1 MCEGRIDGST
11 LQLVTVCLCDDG
23 VGELSNELGESIPP
37 QPPVV
42 SYLRPSDARARAR
55 VVGARGVGRPPD
67 GGVGMS
73 ERSKLTSSHLRRQA
87 LVYLR
92 QSSQAQLE
100 RNVESTQRQYAL
112 VERAIEFG
120 FAREQVVV
128 IDEDLGISGSGIAE
142 RTGFARLAA
151 EVALGHAGLVLG
163 LEVSRLARNNVD
175 WYRLLDLCGVT
186 DTVIGDAD
194 GLYHPGSFNDRL
206 LLGLKGTMSEA
217 ELHVLRARLE
227 GGIRNKAARGELRKA
242 LPVGLVWG
250 EAEGEILLDPDEAVR
265 GAIQTI
271 FDRFAELGSVR
282 QVWLWMRREGVQ
294 FPMRRFAHGEI
305 QWAVPSYHQIHS
317 VLESPV
323 YAGAYAFGKTR
334 RERYVDE
341 HGNTRQRMRRLPQA
355 EWGVLIWEHHP
366 GFIDKATYERNRERI
381 ASNTR
386 PRVHEA
392 GGAVREGQAL
402 LQGIAVCKRC
412 GRKLNVAYDGRRGKG
427 RPTYYCPGR
436 ILVENRGSWCL
447 RVGGGQIDHAVAGAL
462 LAALTPAGV
471 KAALHAA
478 EALEQDHDAALK
490 QWRLQVERARYAAER
505 AERRYRQVEPEHR
518 LVARGL
524 ERDWET
530 ALQELAKAEAEL
542 TLREQQRPRT
552 LTDDERERLLA
563 LGGDLGRVW
572 SAPTTTDRD
581 RKQLLRCL
589 IEEVIIDVV
598 REERRATLTLR
609 WQGGAITE
617 LGVPLPR
624 HQPPIRTDDD
634 TVALM
639 RRLAVHYDD
648 ATIAGILNRQGRR
661 SATGQRF
668 TAQIV
673 SSLRGSWKIP
683 RHQPAN
689 DAPDGKLLP
698 IARVAEIL
706 QVAPST
712 IHRWL
717 ADGFI
722 AGEQDTPGAPW
733 RIRVTD
739 DLRSRFVEQ
748 APQGW
753 LPMLE
758 ATLALGVSRQTVLQR
773 VKRGELQAVHVRN
786 GRRKGLRILVP
797 HAETSLFDTTAI
809 SAAAV

>member
-1 MCEGRIDGST
+1 
-11 LQLVTVCLCDDG
+11 
-23 VGELSNELGESIPP
+23 
-37 QPPVV
+37 
-42 SYLRPSDARARAR
+42 
-55 VVGARGVGRPPD
+55 
-67 GGVGMS
+67 MS
-73 ERSKLTSSHLRRQA
+73 ERSRLTASHLRRQA
-87 LVYLR
+87 FVYLR

-100 RNVESTQRQYAL
+100 RNVESTARQYAL
-112 VERAIEFG
+112 VERAIELG

-128 IDEDLGISGSGIAE
+128 IDEDLGISGSGISE
-142 RTGFARLAA
+142 RSGFARLAA

-194 GLYHPGSFNDRL
+194 GIYHPGSFNDRL

-217 ELHVLRARLE
+217 ELHVLRARLQ
-227 GGIRNKAARGELRKA
+227 GGIRNKAERGELRKA

-250 EAEGEILLDPDEAVR
+250 EAEGEVLLDPDEAIR

-282 QVWLWMRREGVQ
+282 QVWLWLRREGVQ

-305 QWAVPSYHQIHS
+305 QWTVPSYHQIHS
-317 VLESPV
+317 VLDSPV

-334 RERYVDE
+334 RERYLDE
-341 HGNTRQRMRRLPQA
+341 HGNTRQRMRRLPRA
-355 EWGVLIWEHHP
+355 EWGVLIWDHHP
-366 GFIDKATYERNRERI
+366 GYIDQATYERNRERI
-381 ASNTR
+381 AANTR
-386 PRVHEA
+386 PRAHEA
-392 GGAVREGQAL
+392 GGAVREGSAL
-402 LQGIAVCKRC
+402 LQGIAVCARC
-412 GRKLNVAYDGRRGKG
+412 ARKLNVAYDGRRGNG
-427 RPTYYCPGR
+427 RPAYYCPGR
-436 ILVENRGSWCL
+436 ILVENRGRWCM
-447 RVGGGQIDHAVAGAL
+447 RVGGVQIDQAVARAL

-478 EALEQDHDAALK
+478 EALEHDHDAALK
-490 QWRLQVERARYAAER
+490 QWRLQVEQARYAAER

-524 ERDWET
+524 ERDWES
-530 ALQELAKAEAEL
+530 ALQELANAESEL
-542 TLREQQRPRT
+542 VLREQQRPRA
-552 LTDDERERLLA
+552 LTEPERERLLA
-563 LGGDLGRVW
+563 LGTDLGRVW
-572 SAPTTTDRD
+572 AAPTTSDRD
-581 RKQLLRCL
+581 RKQLIRCL

-617 LGVPLPR
+617 LAVPLPR

-634 TVALM
+634 TVALL
-639 RRLAVHYDD
+639 RRLAAHYDD

-661 SATGQRF
+661 SATGQRS

-673 SSLRGSWKIP
+673 SSLRGHWKIP
-683 RHQPAN
+683 RHQPS
-689 DAPDGKLLP
+689 DPPDGELLP
-698 IARVAEIL
+698 IARAAEIL

-733 RIRVTD
+733 RIRVNDQLRALFVD
-739 DLRSRFVEQ
+739 DSPPGYVPIVDAMR
-748 APQGW
+748 
-753 LPMLE
+753 
-758 ATLALGVSRQTVLQR
+758 ALGVSRQTVLQR
-773 VKRGELQAVHVRN
+773 VKRGELDALHVRN
-786 GRRKGLRILVP
+786 GRRKGLRIRVP
-797 HAETSLFDTTAI
+797 EPETALFDPTPITAK
-809 SAAAV
+809 AV

>member
-1 MCEGRIDGST
+1 
-11 LQLVTVCLCDDG
+11 
-23 VGELSNELGESIPP
+23 
-37 QPPVV
+37 
-42 SYLRPSDARARAR
+42 
-55 VVGARGVGRPPD
+55 
-67 GGVGMS
+67 MS
-73 ERSKLTSSHLRRQA
+73 ERGKLTSSHLRRQA
-87 LVYLR
+87 FVYLR
-92 QSSQAQLE
+92 QSSQAQVE
-100 RNVESTQRQYAL
+100 RNVESTDRQYGL
-112 VERAIEFG
+112 VARAVELG

-128 IDEDLGISGSGIAE
+128 IDEDLGISGSGLSD
-142 RTGFARLAA
+142 RSGFARLTA

-194 GLYHPGSFNDRL
+194 GIYHPGSFNDRL

-250 EAEGEILLDPDEAVR
+250 EDEGEILLDPDEAVR
-265 GAIQTI
+265 GAIGTI
-271 FDRFAELGSVR
+271 FERFAELGSVR
-282 QVWLWMRREGVQ
+282 QVWLWMRRERVR

-305 QWAVPSYHQIHS
+305 EWTVPTYHQIHS

-341 HGNTRQRMRRLPQA
+341 HGQTRQRMRRLPQA
-355 EWGVLIWEHHP
+355 EWQVLIWEHHP
-366 GFIDKATYERNRERI
+366 GYIDKATFEANRERI
-381 ASNTR
+381 ARNTR
-386 PRVHEA
+386 PRAHEA
-392 GGAVREGQAL
+392 GGAVREGAAL
-402 LQGIAVCKRC
+402 LQGIAVCARC
-412 GRKLNVAYDGRRGKG
+412 GRKLNVHYDGRRAQA
-427 RPTYYCPGR
+427 RPSYYCPGS
-436 ILVENRGSWCL
+436 ILVENRGSWCM
-447 RVGGGQIDHAVAGAL
+447 RVGGMQIDQAVAAAL

-471 KAALHAA
+471 KAALQAA
-478 EALEQDHDAALK
+478 EALEQDHDAALG
-490 QWRLQVERARYAAER
+490 QWRLQVERATYQADR

-524 ERDWET
+524 ERDWEK
-530 ALQELAKAEAEL
+530 ALAALAEAEAEL
-542 TLREQQRPRT
+542 ALREQQRPRT
-552 LTDDERERLLA
+552 LTTVEREQLLA
-563 LGGDLGRVW
+563 LGADLGRVW
-572 SAPTTTDRD
+572 SAATTTDRD
-581 RKQLLRCL
+581 RKQLLRTL
-589 IEEVIIDVV
+589 IEEVIVDVV
-598 REERRATLTLR
+598 REERRARLTIR
-609 WQGGAITE
+609 WHGGAITE
-617 LGVPLPR
+617 LVVPLPR
-624 HQPPIRTDDD
+624 YQPPIRTDDD

-683 RHQPAN
+683 RHQPSN
-689 DAPDGKLLP
+689 GDAPDGELLP

-706 QVAPST
+706 EVAPST

-717 ADGFI
+717 GDGFI
-722 AGEQDTPGAPW
+722 VGEQDTPGAPW

-739 DLRSRFVEQ
+739 DLRSRFVED
-748 APQGW
+748 APEGW

-758 ATLALGVSRQTVLQR
+758 ATIALGVSRQTVLQR

-797 HAETSLFDTTAI
+797 ATETALFDTTPM
-809 SAAAV
+809 STAAV

>member
-1 MCEGRIDGST
+1 
-11 LQLVTVCLCDDG
+11 
-23 VGELSNELGESIPP
+23 
-37 QPPVV
+37 
-42 SYLRPSDARARAR
+42 
-55 VVGARGVGRPPD
+55 
-67 GGVGMS
+67 MS
-73 ERSKLTSSHLRRQA
+73 ERSRLTASHLRRTA
-87 LVYLR
+87 FVYVR

-100 RNVESTQRQYAL
+100 RNVESTARQYAL
-112 VERAIEFG
+112 VERAVELG
-120 FAREQVVV
+120 FARAQVVV
-128 IDEDLGISGSGIAE
+128 IDEDLGISGSGLSD
-142 RTGFARLAA
+142 RSGFARLTA

-186 DTVIGDAD
+186 DTVIGDGD

-227 GGIRNKAARGELRKA
+227 GGIRNKAARGELRRG

-250 EAEGEILLDPDEAVR
+250 EQDGEVLLDPDEAVR
-265 GAIQTI
+265 GAIAVI
-271 FDRFAELGSVR
+271 FERFAELGSVR

-294 FPMRRFAHGEI
+294 FPMRRFHRGEI
-305 QWAVPSYHQIHS
+305 QWVTPTYHQIHS
-317 VLESPV
+317 VLENPV

-341 HGNTRQRMRRLPQA
+341 HGQPRTRVRRLAQA
-355 EWGVLIWEHHP
+355 DWEVLIWEHHP
-366 GFIDKATYERNRERI
+366 GFIDKATFEANRERI
-381 ASNTR
+381 ARNTR
-386 PRVHEA
+386 PRAHEP
-392 GGAVREGQAL
+392 GGAVREGAAL
-402 LQGIAVCKRC
+402 LQGIAVCARC
-412 GRKLNVAYDGRRGKG
+412 GRKLNVHYDGRRAQA
-427 RPTYYCPGR
+427 RPSYYCPGS

-447 RVGGGQIDHAVAGAL
+447 RVGGVQIDQAVAGAL

-471 KAALHAA
+471 KAALLAA
-478 EALEQDHDAALK
+478 EALEADHDAALN
-490 QWRLQVERARYAAER
+490 QWRLQVERAQYQAER

-524 ERDWET
+524 ERDWEQALT
-530 ALQELAKAEAEL
+530 ALTEAKAELA
-542 TLREQQRPRT
+542 LREQQRPRT
-552 LTDDERERLLA
+552 LTPTERERLLA
-563 LGGDLGRVW
+563 LGADLGRVW

-581 RKQLLRCL
+581 RKQLLRTL
-589 IEEVIIDVV
+589 IEEVIVDVV
-598 REERRATLTLR
+598 REQRRATLTLR
-609 WQGGAITE
+609 WRAGAITE
-617 LGVPLPR
+617 LIVALPR
-624 HQPPIRTDDD
+624 HQPTIRTDED

-639 RRLAVHYDD
+639 RRLALHYDD

-673 SSLRGSWKIP
+673 SSLRTSWKIP
-683 RHQPAN
+683 RHRPPS
-689 DAPDGKLLP
+689 DPPDGELLP

-706 QVAPST
+706 EVAPST

-717 ADGFI
+717 SDGFI

-739 DLRSRFVEQ
+739 DLRQRFVEQ
-748 APQGW
+748 APEGW

-758 ATLALGVSRQTVLQR
+758 ATMLLGVSRQTVLQR
-773 VKRGELQAVHVRN
+773 VKRGELEAVHVRN
-786 GRRKGLRILVP
+786 GRRKGLRIRVP
-797 HAETSLFDTTAI
+797 AAESALFDTTPM